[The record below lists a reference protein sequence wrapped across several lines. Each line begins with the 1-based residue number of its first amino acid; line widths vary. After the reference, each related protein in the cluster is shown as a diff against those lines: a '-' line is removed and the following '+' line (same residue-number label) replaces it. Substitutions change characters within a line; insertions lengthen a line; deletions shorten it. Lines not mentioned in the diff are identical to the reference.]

1 MYIFSHVEVQ
11 SSLQRKSS
19 GVLLIGYIINGVA
32 NNAVNIAYDKFKSA
46 CLAIILFLEMTMEVQ
61 GSAAHRSTRLNRGT
75 T

>member
-11 SSLQRKSS
+11 SSLQR
-19 GVLLIGYIINGVA
+19 GYIINGVA